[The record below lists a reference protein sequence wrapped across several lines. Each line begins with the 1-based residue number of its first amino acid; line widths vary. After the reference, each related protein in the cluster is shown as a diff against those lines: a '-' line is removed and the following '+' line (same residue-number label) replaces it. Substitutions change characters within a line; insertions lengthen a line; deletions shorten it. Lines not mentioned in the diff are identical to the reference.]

1 MKSTLRSLA
10 GAAAAAL
17 MLASASTAVSADT
30 YRVAAVLPGSITDQA
45 FNQQMYEGLKK
56 AEKEHGVKIAYTE
69 KTPQPDQVEAMSDYA
84 RRGYDMVIGAGGEF
98 TAASKRVARQFPD
111 TLVVCINCAPTEGV
125 ATVNYHNDQ
134 FGYVLGYVGGSM
146 SNSGKAGMVAGQKIS
161 AFLEL
166 AEGFKKGFQD
176 AKAGGEVSVV
186 YTNDWDDVAKA
197 KEATLNLISQGVDV
211 VLPYLDNGIV
221 GVVQAA
227 QERDIWAAGAIT
239 DLSGQHPETNL
250 ISTVLDFGEATA
262 RAIELGKKGELARE
276 DVKFALGSPAGH
288 VASIN
293 GAVPAEVKKKVE
305 AIVEQMQAGE
315 FKL

>member
-1 MKSTLRSLA
+1 MARIFSYLPGLLVAGVLMSLA
-10 GAAAAAL
+10 ATP
-17 MLASASTAVSADT
+17 ASGET

-56 AEKEHGVKIAYTE
+56 GEKELGVQIAYTE

-98 TAASKRVARQFPD
+98 TAAAKRVARQFPE
-111 TLVVCINCAPTEGV
+111 TLVVCINCSPTEGV
-125 ATVNYHNDQ
+125 ATINYHNEQ
-134 FGYVLGYVGGSM
+134 FGYVLGYVAGATSQ
-146 SNSGKAGMVAGQKIS
+146 SGKAGMIAGQKIS

-166 AEGFKKGFQD
+166 ADGFTKGFQD
-176 AKAGGEVSVV
+176 ANSDGQVSVV

-197 KEATLNLISQGVDV
+197 KEATFNLISQGVDA

-227 QERDIWAAGAIT
+227 KEKGIWAVGAIT
-239 DLSGQHPETNL
+239 DLSKGHPETNL

-262 RAIELGKKGELARE
+262 RAIELGKKGELTRS
-276 DVKFALGSPAGH
+276 DTKFPLGTSAGY

-293 GAVPAEVKKKVE
+293 PAVSADVRAKVKT
-305 AIVEQMQAGE
+305 IVERMQAGD
-315 FKL
+315 FKI